1 MIHASRCWCPRP
13 YRSPCRPTTIRSSCS
28 PPQSGRRRRPGCQR
42 PPRWRRY
49 DRGPTESVPTVAID
63 KDTISSKPSGHV
75 TGTKLQPTLKD
86 VCSQKLVEP
95 SSQKRASRSNGQRRA
110 IFQCQKQTSLQ
121 SKRVHD
127 ETQVKS
133 RRSGSE
139 EHWQA
144 QPADQTV
151 ELHIRS

>member
-1 MIHASRCWCPRP
+1 MCGAQRRKHTHKCFRPCGECLILSLNCCAISKLRHASHLVSSR
-13 YRSPCRPTTIRSSCS
+13 IRQTKVRKDS
-28 PPQSGRRRRPGCQR
+28 QAQA
-42 PPRWRRY
+42 
-49 DRGPTESVPTVAID
+49 RGVSAIETGQTESVPIVAID

-75 TGTKLQPTLKD
+75 TGKKHRPALKD

-133 RRSGSE
+133 RRSGS
-139 EHWQA
+139 
-144 QPADQTV
+144 
-151 ELHIRS
+151 